1 MSDTTNRPQLGSDA
15 YEPPTVTPVRVDPVR
30 DMLSGCS
37 TKSNTAI
44 ARCNP
49 ALNGGHPPLT

>member
-1 MSDTTNRPQLGSDA
+1 MSDNTNRSHPASTA

-37 TKSNTAI
+37 TKSNTNI

>member
-1 MSDTTNRPQLGSDA
+1 MSENVNRGDPRVSS

-30 DMLSGCS
+30 DMLAGCS

-44 ARCNP
+44 PRCNP